1 MKRISFCLL
10 LGMVLALVA
19 GCGKTAP
26 AGNAAKAG
34 NAVKADP
41 AMLEQANSNIQT
53 RYAQMAFDDTYM
65 YFSSGDHVYR
75 CGYDGSDVTAVFDRY
90 LHNLVVADGK
100 LWGNYTTGNPE
111 EKTGLYCIDL
121 ATGAATLEVETSG
134 TDDHV
139 TSVLISGDWMV
150 YVAKNGMELVVRN
163 LSTGEEKTICT
174 WSEEE
179 NTTEDIAMC
188 LYGNTLYVQYYTD
201 PSEYRYAV
209 CTYELGSNA
218 DTLTELGTY
227 SYSDSPRTLVWME
240 DGFLTA
246 SSPSSGEGE
255 LIFYLAKFSDIQDG
269 KLSYRKEENQI
280 GVALANSHDR
290 SVYNMITDNY
300 NTSRYVLGNNILF
313 LGYSKVY
320 YYKDFDLTN
329 EQMLVEL
336 DGVNDKPNG
345 VHNGSLYIFD
355 YGWEAQFV
363 KISEDGTVEYI
374 PVTMPEE

>member
-1 MKRISFCLL
+1 M
-10 LGMVLALVA
+10 
-19 GCGKTAP
+19 
-26 AGNAAKAG
+26 
-34 NAVKADP
+34 
-41 AMLEQANSNIQT
+41 
-53 RYAQMAFDDTYM
+53 
-65 YFSSGDHVYR
+65 
-75 CGYDGSDVTAVFDRY
+75 
-90 LHNLVVADGK
+90 
-100 LWGNYTTGNPE
+100 
-111 EKTGLYCIDL
+111 
-121 ATGAATLEVETSG
+121 
-134 TDDHV
+134 
-139 TSVLISGDWMV
+139 
-150 YVAKNGMELVVRN
+150 
-163 LSTGEEKTICT
+163 
-174 WSEEE
+174 
-179 NTTEDIAMC
+179 
-188 LYGNTLYVQYYTD
+188 
-201 PSEYRYAV
+201 
-209 CTYELGSNA
+209 
-218 DTLTELGTY
+218 
-227 SYSDSPRTLVWME
+227 
-240 DGFLTA
+240 
-246 SSPSSGEGE
+246 
-255 LIFYLAKFSDIQDG
+255 IFYLAKFSDIQDG